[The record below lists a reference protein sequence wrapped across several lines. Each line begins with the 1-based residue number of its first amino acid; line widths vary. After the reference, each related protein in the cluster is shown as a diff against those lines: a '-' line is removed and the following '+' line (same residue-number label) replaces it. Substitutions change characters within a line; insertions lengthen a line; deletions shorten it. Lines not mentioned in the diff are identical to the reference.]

1 SNAVNLRLGRFR
13 NQRRKIFLAKMPFR
27 FRFGI
32 KGLGRFLLLRGE
44 RDHFARFFL
53 PLLDQREIAHDFDLP
68 LKISE
73 AQAPA
78 ETLFVKTAKL
88 GLVTMMIS
96 WSQQSS
102 GCPFA
107 RNTVEIALD
116 RIVQG
121 HIGGVEAWRGAGKKS
136 RERFRSLRSSGLRS
150 SRSPRSCRRRVFS
163 ASRR

>member
-1 SNAVNLRLGRFR
+1 
-13 NQRRKIFLAKMPFR
+13 MPFR

-53 PLLDQREIAHDFDLP
+53 PLLDQRGIAHDFDLP

-102 GCPFA
+102 GSQFA
-107 RNTVEIALD
+107 SETVKIELD
-116 RIVQG
+116 GFV
-121 HIGGVEAWRGAGKKS
+121 IG
-136 RERFRSLRSSGLRS
+136 
-150 SRSPRSCRRRVFS
+150 
-163 ASRR
+163 

>member
-1 SNAVNLRLGRFR
+1 MAL
-13 NQRRKIFLAKMPFR
+13 R

-53 PLLDQREIAHDFDLP
+53 PLLAHRQIAHDFDLP

-102 GCPFA
+102 GRPFA
-107 RNTVEIALD
+107 RNTVEITLD
-116 RIVQG
+116 RIMQG
-121 HIGGVEAWRGAGKKS
+121 HIGAVKLLPQQAKGGVFESEAIRRDGIGFARPTVRGCVVRICLS
-136 RERFRSLRSSGLRS
+136 ELPLRF
-150 SRSPRSCRRRVFS
+150 
-163 ASRR
+163 